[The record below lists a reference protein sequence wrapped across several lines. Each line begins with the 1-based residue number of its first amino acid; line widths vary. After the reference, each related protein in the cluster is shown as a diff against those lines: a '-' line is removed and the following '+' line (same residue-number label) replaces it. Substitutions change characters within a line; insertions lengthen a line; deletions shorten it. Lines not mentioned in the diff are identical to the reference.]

1 MPATFLLGDQM
12 SIHQIEV
19 KTITGDLQKLEDFK
33 GKTLLIVN
41 VASACG
47 LTPQYTGLE
56 ALYQKYKDKGFE
68 VLAFPCNQFGAQE
81 PGTEEEIQTFCST
94 KYSVSFPLFSKIEVN
109 GESKSPLYEALNG
122 SNAKFP
128 GDISWNFEKFLI
140 DQDGQVVAR
149 YNPKTTPEDE
159 SLVTDIEKSLS

>member
-1 MPATFLLGDQM
+1 MM
-12 SIHQIEV
+12 SIHEVEV
-19 KTITGDLQKLEDFK
+19 KNITGVTVKLESYK
-33 GKTLLIVN
+33 GKVLLIVN

-68 VLAFPCNQFGAQE
+68 ILAFPCNQFGAQE
-81 PGTEEEIQTFCST
+81 PGSEAEIQEFCST

-109 GESKSPLYEALNG
+109 GDNKSPLYELLNG

-140 DQDGQVVAR
+140 DQSGEVVAR

-159 SLVTDIEKSLS
+159 ALVKDIESQLS